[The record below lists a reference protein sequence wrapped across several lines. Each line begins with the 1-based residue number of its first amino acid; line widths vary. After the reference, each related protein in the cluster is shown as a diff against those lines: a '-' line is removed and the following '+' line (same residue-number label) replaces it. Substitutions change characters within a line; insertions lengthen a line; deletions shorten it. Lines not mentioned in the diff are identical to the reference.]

1 MAFTANCF
9 AQPPQTR
16 IPQTSGSCKVLPQ
29 QLKSLSSP
37 LPLTQCRRAR
47 IAGAAAA
54 VAGVAIPHP
63 GYSGLSPAQI
73 GRSLLRTTST
83 SMSESAERLN
93 RTLSG
98 KVLNDTEAV
107 VQVHSALELEDKLQ
121 RHDGKLV
128 VLMCKA
134 ASCRP
139 CKMFA
144 RKYQRMAAEFSTQ
157 GAVFLEILGD
167 ESADTR
173 KLMISMQIRVTP
185 TFCLFRG
192 TEVVQ
197 TVTGVNAE
205 NLQNAVREQLAM

>member
-1 MAFTANCF
+1 M
-9 AQPPQTR
+9 
-16 IPQTSGSCKVLPQ
+16 
-29 QLKSLSSP
+29 LK
-37 LPLTQCRRAR
+37 
-47 IAGAAAA
+47 
-54 VAGVAIPHP
+54 
-63 GYSGLSPAQI
+63 
-73 GRSLLRTTST
+73 
-83 SMSESAERLN
+83 

-98 KVLNDTEAV
+98 KVINDAEAV
-107 VQVHSALELEDKLQ
+107 LQVHSAQELKDILQ

-144 RKYQRMAAEFSTQ
+144 RKYQRIAAEFTSK
-157 GAVFLEILGD
+157 GAVFFEILGD

-173 KLMISMQIRVTP
+173 KLMVSMQIRVTP

-197 TVTGVNAE
+197 TVTGVNSE
-205 NLQNAVREQLAM
+205 NLQNAVKDQLAV